1 MDKFDRS
8 AQRQLLQILNDAH
21 PYEISDDAL
30 QSVRDAFGDDNVL
43 ISNLI
48 YLEEH
53 GLIKNALD
61 YYLDGININI
71 PELRITKDGIDFI
84 RDDGGLKAILGIM
97 TIRLHDETLCE
108 LERIINSSTSA
119 TTEDKKKLLSQL
131 RTLPADAIKQLT
143 IRLLGQGLDHLPDVF
158 HVIQKA
164 LHSL

>member
-8 AQRQLLQILNDAH
+8 AQRHLLQLLYDAH

-30 QSVRDAFGDDNVL
+30 QSVYDAFENEDIL

-53 GLIKNALD
+53 GLIKNSID
-61 YYLDGININI
+61 CDLDGIHINT
-71 PELRITKDGIDFI
+71 PGLRITKDGIDFI
-84 RDDGGLKAILGIM
+84 RDDGGLKAILGVM
-97 TIRLHDETLCE
+97 TIRFHDETLDE

>member
-1 MDKFDRS
+1 
-8 AQRQLLQILNDAH
+8 
-21 PYEISDDAL
+21 
-30 QSVRDAFGDDNVL
+30 
-43 ISNLI
+43 
-48 YLEEH
+48 
-53 GLIKNALD
+53 
-61 YYLDGININI
+61 ININI

>member
-1 MDKFDRS
+1 MKF
-8 AQRQLLQILNDAH
+8 LTMLC
-21 PYEISDDAL
+21 
-30 QSVRDAFGDDNVL
+30 
-43 ISNLI
+43 NLFVM
-48 YLEEH
+48 H
-53 GLIKNALD
+53 FD
-61 YYLDGININI
+61 
-71 PELRITKDGIDFI
+71 
-84 RDDGGLKAILGIM
+84 
-97 TIRLHDETLCE
+97 E